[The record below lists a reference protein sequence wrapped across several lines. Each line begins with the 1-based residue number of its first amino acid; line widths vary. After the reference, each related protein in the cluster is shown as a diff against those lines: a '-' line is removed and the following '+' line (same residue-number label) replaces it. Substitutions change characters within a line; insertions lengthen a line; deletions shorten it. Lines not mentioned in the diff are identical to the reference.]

1 MTSLVIDNGAGVVV
15 EYITDL
21 LKGNSGN
28 FTILQTKDVTTD
40 IVGATDV
47 EKGLG
52 MDLKSLPYNLG
63 EIIELASTNSWKLSR
78 VDIDGTV
85 TTWDYTDSSTSTSA
99 STSI

>member
-1 MTSLVIDNGAGVVV
+1 MTSLIIDNGAGVVV

-28 FTILQTKDVTTD
+28 FTILQIKDVSTDVVGTTD
-40 IVGATDV
+40 I

-63 EIIELASTNSWKLSR
+63 DIITLASDNSWKLSR
-78 VDIDGTV
+78 VDSDGVV
-85 TTWDYTDSSTSTSA
+85 TTWDYTDSSTSTS
-99 STSI
+99 TSV